1 MGSAPGRGH
10 PAAGMDDRLTPSQTC
25 PSVLSVVVPTGGVL
39 VAVSDLHLPP
49 RATEI
54 STRTTDALSERL
66 AAAPVH
72 TVVLAGDILELLG
85 FPDTGPGQILDAHP
99 RFVDA
104 LGAVLDAGGQVVYV
118 VGNHDGDL
126 AWDEDATRQVL
137 TRLEVRLCLAAEILF
152 EGKPQDTPHRVW
164 VEHGHQLDP
173 LNSFVD
179 QRNPLDSPLGHHVV
193 RQVLPQVEA
202 VGAGWLKDTHELADA
217 SGFPSY
223 VASRL
228 TYRRMGRHLWWLLL
242 PLAILALRTPEL
254 VELLSGHATAAAW
267 SRRAQA
273 VAVGALL
280 DLALVVVVVA
290 FVLRRTWHTL
300 SSLGLGERGSGQNVA
315 ARQRALQLVNAGY
328 SGMISGHTHR
338 AELHSVRT
346 GFYANTGSGTA
357 VVEAVR
363 ARFGLPPAYLRA
375 HQVSWVECVFTQ
387 RLEARLALGR
397 QALPGA
403 NWLERLATIRRR
415 PHEHAVGVVATW
427 PDGAPEKGEL
437 RPQSTNLAATSS
449 TTPDVAVPARTRVP
463 AAGPAAARKAP
474 NAGATTPDVTARWS
488 SPGRFA
494 PTALGW
500 LLLIFGVATLVSALV
515 PRSRERLNDLAL
527 FVPEPASAAATAATA
542 ALGLLL
548 GYLAHGLRRR
558 KARAWRVAVAAT
570 ALLLAVQV
578 FDRRILHAL
587 LAVVVLGVLVLARRE
602 FYALGDPATNRR
614 AIRVFLVLLAVAL
627 ASGMLLIRLYRRDVL
642 GQPSWVDQMQ
652 HLVLGL
658 IGVSGPVSF
667 TTDRAD
673 DVVSFTLIAF
683 GLLIAFITAYLVLR
697 PADSS
702 VASTDEDQKRLRAL
716 LATQGHRDSLGY
728 FALRHDKV
736 LAWSPS
742 GKAAVAYRVIGGVAL
757 ASGDPLGDPEA
768 WPGALDVFL
777 ERARTHAWVPAVL
790 GCSEAGGK
798 AWRRAGLDALELGDE
813 AVLDVGRFSLQGRP
827 MRNVRQAA
835 GRAVR
840 AGYVVRVRRMS
851 EIPDDELAQLS
862 SAVGRWRGAG
872 RERGFSMAL
881 SRFAQREDDEC
892 VVVSAHLAGRV
903 MGVLNFVPWGIGGL
917 SLDLMT
923 RDREADNGTNEFLI
937 TELVAAAPALG
948 VTQVSLNFAVFRS
961 TLERG
966 ERLGAGPVTRVWSKL
981 LVWASQWWQIDSLY
995 HFNAKF
1001 APDWYPRYV
1010 CFPSGKDL
1018 PRIAVAALEAEAF
1031 LALPRPGLRWLRG
1044 ARARDEKLRT

>member
-1 MGSAPGRGH
+1 
-10 PAAGMDDRLTPSQTC
+10 MDRCDPPTPSETC
-25 PSVLSVVVPTGGVL
+25 PDELTVVVPAHGVL
-39 VAVSDLHLPP
+39 VATSDLHLPP
-49 RATEI
+49 SASELF
-54 STRTTDALSERL
+54 TRTTDALVERL
-66 AAAPVH
+66 ERAPVH
-72 TVVLAGDILELLG
+72 TVLLVGDILELLA
-85 FPDTGPGQILDAHP
+85 FPNSGPGEVLDAHP

-104 LGAVLDAGGQVVYV
+104 LAAVIAAGGQVVYV
-118 VGNHDGDL
+118 VGNHDGAL
-126 AWDEDATRQVL
+126 AWDEEAAGQIL

-152 EGKPQDTPHRVW
+152 EGAPHEPPHRVW

-179 QRNPLDSPLGHHVV
+179 QRNALDSPLGHHVV
-193 RQVLPQVEA
+193 RQVLPQVET
-202 VGAGWLKDTHELADA
+202 VGAEWLKDTHELADA

-242 PLAILALRTPEL
+242 PLAILALRTPEV
-254 VELLSGHATAAAW
+254 VELLSAHSEAAAW
-267 SRRAQA
+267 SRRAQPLA
-273 VAVGALL
+273 MGALL
-280 DLALVVVVVA
+280 DLALVLVVVS
-290 FVLRRTWHTL
+290 FVLRRTWRTL
-300 SSLGLGERGSGQNVA
+300 SSLGLGERGSGQNVE
-315 ARQRALQLVNAGY
+315 ARQRALQLMDTGY
-328 SGMISGHTHR
+328 SGMITGHTHH
-338 AELHSVRT
+338 AELHSVRA

-363 ARFGLPPAYLRA
+363 ARFRLPPAYLRT
-375 HQVSWVECVFTQ
+375 HQVCWVECAVTQ
-387 RLEARLALGR
+387 RLEVRLLLGR
-397 QALPGA
+397 QPLPGA
-403 NWLERLATIRRR
+403 TRLERLVTIGRRTA
-415 PHEHAVGVVATW
+415 EHAVRVVANW
-427 PDGAPEKGEL
+427 PDGPSGDDVVRDVGSSSGKAALIKPAPA
-437 RPQSTNLAATSS
+437 TAAR
-449 TTPDVAVPARTRVP
+449 VPVP
-463 AAGPAAARKAP
+463 AAAAVPRKVPTNEAKAP
-474 NAGATTPDVTARWS
+474 AVTTRWS

-500 LLLIFGVATLVSALV
+500 LVLAFGVATLVSALV
-515 PRSRERLNDLAL
+515 PRSRERLNDIAL
-527 FVPEPASAAATAATA
+527 FVPEPATAAAQAATA

-548 GYLAHGLRRR
+548 VYLAHGLRRR
-558 KARAWRVAVAAT
+558 KARAWHVAVAAI

-578 FDRRILHAL
+578 FDRRIIHAVV
-587 LAVVVLGVLVLARRE
+587 AVVVLGVLVLARRE
-602 FYALGDPATNRR
+602 FYALGDPTTKRGAL
-614 AIRVFLVLLAVAL
+614 RVLLVLLTVAL
-627 ASGMLLIRLYRRDVL
+627 ASGMLLIRLYRREVL
-642 GQPSWVDQMQ
+642 GQPSWFEQVQ
-652 HLVLGL
+652 HVVLGL
-658 IGVSGPVSF
+658 IGVTGPVSF
-667 TTDRAD
+667 STDRAD

-702 VASTDEDQKRLRAL
+702 SASTDEDQQRLRAL

-728 FALRHDKV
+728 FALRDDKV

-742 GKAAVAYRVIGGVAL
+742 GKAAVAYRVISGIAL
-757 ASGDPLGDPEA
+757 ASGDPIGDPEA

-798 AWRRAGLDALELGDE
+798 AWRRVGLDALELGDE
-813 AVLDVGRFSLQGRP
+813 AVLDVGRFSLQGRS

-840 AGYVVRVRRMS
+840 AGYLVRVRRLS
-851 EIPDDELAQLS
+851 EIPDDELVQLS
-862 SAVGRWRGAG
+862 SAVARWRGG
-872 RERGFSMAL
+872 GSERGFSMAL

-903 MGVLNFVPWGIGGL
+903 MGVLNFVPWGTGGL

-948 VTQVSLNFAVFRS
+948 VSQVSLNFAVFRS

-981 LVWASQWWQIDSLY
+981 LVWASRWWQIDSLY

-1010 CFPSGKDL
+1010 CFPSGRDL
-1018 PRIAVAALEAEAF
+1018 PRISVAALEAEAF

-1044 ARARDEKLRT
+1044 P

>member
-1 MGSAPGRGH
+1 MGSARGGDH
-10 PAAGMDDRLTPSQTC
+10 PAAERGDRPTPAQIC
-25 PSVLSVVVPTGGVL
+25 LDVLSVVVPVHGVL
-39 VAVSDLHLPP
+39 VATSDLHLPP
-49 RATEI
+49 LATEL
-54 STRTTDALSERL
+54 STRTTDALVERIG
-66 AAAPVH
+66 AAPVH
-72 TVVLAGDILELLG
+72 TVVLVGDVLELLG
-85 FPDTGPGQILDAHP
+85 FPDAGPGEVLDAHP
-99 RFVDA
+99 RLVDA
-104 LGAVLDAGGQVVYV
+104 LGAVIAEGGQVVYV

-126 AWDEDATRQVL
+126 AWDEDAARQVL

-152 EGKPQDTPHRVW
+152 EGAPHEQPHRVW

-179 QRNPLDSPLGHHVV
+179 QRNALDSPLGHHVV
-193 RQVLPQVEA
+193 RQVLPRVEA
-202 VGAGWLKDTHELADA
+202 VGAEWLKDTHELADA

-242 PLAILALRTPEL
+242 PLAILALRTPEV
-254 VELLSGHATAAAW
+254 VELLSGHSEAAAW
-267 SRRAQA
+267 SRRAQSLA
-273 VAVGALL
+273 TGVLL
-280 DLALVVVVVA
+280 DLALVVVVVT
-290 FVLRRTWHTL
+290 VILRRTWRTL
-300 SSLGLGERGSGQNVA
+300 SSLGLGERGSGQNVE
-315 ARQRALQLVNAGY
+315 ARRRALQLVDAGY
-328 SGMISGHTHR
+328 SGMITGHTHH
-338 AELHSVRT
+338 AELHPVRA

-363 ARFGLPPAYLRA
+363 ARFGLPPAYLRT
-375 HQVSWVECVFTQ
+375 HQLCWVECAVIQ
-387 RLEARLALGR
+387 RLEVRLALGR
-397 QALPGA
+397 QPLPGA
-403 NWLERLATIRRR
+403 TRLERLVTMGRRTA
-415 PHEHAVGVVATW
+415 EHVVRVVAHW
-427 PDGAPEKGEL
+427 PDGPSGEGVD
-437 RPQSTNLAATSS
+437 RAGGSDSGATSLINPAPATS
-449 TTPDVAVPARTRVP
+449 ARTPAPVP
-463 AAGPAAARKAP
+463 AAVPRKVPNNGAKTPAAP
-474 NAGATTPDVTARWS
+474 TRWS

-500 LLLIFGVATLVSALV
+500 LVLAFGVATLVSALV
-515 PRSRERLNDLAL
+515 PRSRERLNDIAL
-527 FVPEPASAAATAATA
+527 FVPEPASAAAQAATA

-548 GYLAHGLRRR
+548 VYLAHGLRRR
-558 KARAWRVAVAAT
+558 KARAWRVAVAAI

-578 FDRRILHAL
+578 FDRRVITAL
-587 LAVVVLGVLVLARRE
+587 VAVVVMGVLVLSRRE
-602 FYALGDPATNRR
+602 FYALGDPATKRG
-614 AIRVFLVLLAVAL
+614 ALRVLLVLLAVAI
-627 ASGMLLIRLYRRDVL
+627 ASGMLLIRLYRREVV
-642 GQPSWVDQMQ
+642 GQPSWHDQVQ
-652 HLVLGL
+652 HVVLGL
-658 IGVSGPVSF
+658 VGVTGPVSF
-667 TTDRAD
+667 SSDRAD

-702 VASTDEDQKRLRAL
+702 VASTDEDQQRLRAL

-742 GKAAVAYRVIGGVAL
+742 GKAAVAYRVISGVAL
-757 ASGDPLGDPEA
+757 ASGDPIGDPEA
-768 WPGALDVFL
+768 WPGALDAFL

-813 AVLDVGRFSLQGRP
+813 AVLDVGRFSLQGRS

-835 GRAVR
+835 GRAIR
-840 AGYVVRVRRMS
+840 AGYLVRVRRLS
-851 EIPDDELAQLS
+851 EIPDDELVQLS
-862 SAVGRWRGAG
+862 SAVSRWRGG
-872 RERGFSMAL
+872 GSERGFSMAL

-903 MGVLNFVPWGIGGL
+903 MGVLNFVPWGTGGL

-966 ERLGAGPVTRVWSKL
+966 ERLGAGPVTRVWSRL
-981 LVWASQWWQIDSLY
+981 LVWASRWWQIDSLY

-1010 CFPSGKDL
+1010 CFPSGRDL
-1018 PRIAVAALEAEAF
+1018 PRISVAALEAEAF
-1031 LALPRPGLRWLRG
+1031 LALPRPGRRWLHG
-1044 ARARDEKLRT
+1044 P